1 MFRQELRRK
10 LFRVGMLELVIL
22 NGLPESAAAQLHAD
36 QACKTSA
43 RMGALRSDGTFMIS
57 LSSADF

>member
-22 NGLPESAAAQLHAD
+22 NGLPESAAAP
-36 QACKTSA
+36 
-43 RMGALRSDGTFMIS
+43 LRSMQIKRVKHRQGWGLCVRMA
-57 LSSADF
+57 LS